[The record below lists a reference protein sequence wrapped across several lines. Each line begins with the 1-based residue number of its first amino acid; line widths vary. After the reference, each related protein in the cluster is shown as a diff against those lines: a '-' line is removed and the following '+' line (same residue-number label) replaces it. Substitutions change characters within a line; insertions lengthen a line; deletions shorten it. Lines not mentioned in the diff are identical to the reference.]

1 MLSRSILLSL
11 VAAAG
16 VAAAAPASAADLNGY
31 SYKPYKSGSPY
42 DDPRYADP
50 YGDEEPRYD
59 TRRYRGSYKD
69 DPVPYVE
76 REPLP
81 PSPPV
86 PRNRYGYLEPMPAP
100 PPPPV
105 YVEPRYRRHAEPACA
120 PRQVVM
126 DRLRSE
132 GATLIAVLG
141 DLNDTPDSAA
151 LAPLLGAGD
160 LKDAGEH
167 PSFQSDGRPGTFQN
181 GTARDKIDYL
191 LLSPELFERM
201 TGGGIWRK
209 GVWGPGKRP
218 AWEVYPE
225 MISSQ
230 QAASDHAALWC
241 DVDV

>member
-132 GATLIAVLG
+132 GWHDFHGVELREDAVIVEARQHNGRVFRLKVDRCTGEVLRARPVDHIA
-141 DLNDTPDSAA
+141 
-151 LAPLLGAGD
+151 
-160 LKDAGEH
+160 
-167 PSFQSDGRPGTFQN
+167 
-181 GTARDKIDYL
+181 
-191 LLSPELFERM
+191 
-201 TGGGIWRK
+201 GGY
-209 GVWGPGKRP
+209 GPGGYGPGGYGPGGYGYRP
-218 AWEVYPE
+218 PPRDYRY
-225 MISSQ
+225 
-230 QAASDHAALWC
+230 
-241 DVDV
+241 